1 MFLQLL
7 SLSNN
12 CPCVYFRCFA
22 ARPATEGRLTG
33 LSMTRRS
40 TIRCPRKPP
49 TPRRLR
55 WTASTRSRGSE
66 TLLSTGTESRG
77 ALVGLHPSADL
88 SWPCCDRG
96 CEEESK
102 LHGSLFWRGFEVTG
116 VSFFYFGCSL
126 IPSKIDRRIL
136 LVR

>member
-1 MFLQLL
+1 ML

-12 CPCVYFRCFA
+12 FPCVYFHCFA

-33 LSMTRRS
+33 LSTTRRS
-40 TIRCPRKPP
+40 TTRCPRKPP
-49 TPRRLR
+49 TRRRPR

-77 ALVGLHPSADL
+77 ALVDLHPSADL

-102 LHGSLFWRGFEVTG
+102 LHGTYCSPFRRGFEVTG
-116 VSFFYFGCSL
+116 VSFYSL
-126 IPSKIDRRIL
+126 WKLTYTVLEESPNFIS
-136 LVR
+136 